1 MENFYCGTCTT
12 PCGTNANKNLFFF
25 SEQESLKEFFRYN
38 VGNLRSLI
46 T

>member
-25 SEQESLKEFFRYN
+25 RSR
-38 VGNLRSLI
+38 NLWRSFSVI
-46 T
+46 